1 MSVYILIPVASEN
14 GLASKIVSQS
24 EMKIWALVEFVDG
37 KAKDVQFAEDRST
50 FGIDWIDFTVLE
62 NKFENYMDFMNEGM
76 MCLVKRKEETV
87 EEVISA
93 FAFKEL
99 DEIGL

>member
-1 MSVYILIPVASEN
+1 MGE
-14 GLASKIVSQS
+14 
-24 EMKIWALVEFVDG
+24 
-37 KAKDVQFAEDRST
+37 
-50 FGIDWIDFTVLE
+50 GI
-62 NKFENYMDFMNEGM
+62 

-99 DEIGL
+99 DEIGM

>member
-1 MSVYILIPVASEN
+1 MNVYILIPVEGDN
-14 GLASKIVSQS
+14 GFDAKIVSLA
-24 EMKIWALVEFVDG
+24 EMKKWAIVEFADG
-37 KAKDVQFAEDRST
+37 KAQSVVFHEDRTQS
-50 FGIDWIDFTVLE
+50 GIEWIDFVVLD
-62 NKFENYMDFMNEGM
+62 NKFENYIDFMNEGM
-76 MCLVKRKEETV
+76 MCLVKRNETSI

>member
-1 MSVYILIPVASEN
+1 MNVHILIPVDADN
-14 GLASKIVSQS
+14 GLSSKIVPQS
-24 EMKIWALVEFVDG
+24 DMKIWALVEFVDG
-37 KAKDVQFAEDRST
+37 KAKTVKFVEDRTT
-50 FGIDWIDFTVLE
+50 FGVDWIDFAVLY

-76 MCLVKRKEETV
+76 MCLVRRKEETI
-87 EEVISA
+87 EEIVSA